1 MPVIPHDPPGL
12 FRRLA
17 SMVYDGLLLIAL
29 LFMVTFLYTLVFG
42 DVAQHGTRLALQVLL
57 WVSIGGYFIWYWT
70 HGGQTLA
77 MQTWR
82 IKLMDYHGG
91 EVTLRQALLRYIAAT
106 AGLSFFGAGLIWALL
121 DREGLFLHDRL
132 VGTRLGLTSAKP

>member
-1 MPVIPHDPPGL
+1 MPTTLDSPGL

-17 SMVYDGLLLIAL
+17 SMVYDGLLLVAL
-29 LFMVTFLYTLVFG
+29 LFVVTFIFTLVFG
-42 DVAQHGTRLALQVLL
+42 SVAAADLRYVLQALL
-57 WVSIGGYFIWYWT
+57 WLVIGAYFLWYWT

-82 IKLMDYHGG
+82 IRLLHESGAPL
-91 EVTLRQALLRYIAAT
+91 TLKQALLRYVAAS
-106 AGLSFFGAGLIWALL
+106 AGILFFGAGLIWALF

-132 VGTRLGLTSAKP
+132 VGTRLVLLPARR

>member
-1 MPVIPHDPPGL
+1 M
-12 FRRLA
+12 A
-17 SMVYDGLLLIAL
+17 YDVVLLTAL
-29 LFMVTFLYTLVFG
+29 LFVVTFFFTLVFG
-42 DVAQHGTRLALQVLL
+42 NVAEHGSRLALQGLL
-57 WVSIGGYFIWYWT
+57 WISIGGYFIWYWT

-82 IKLMDYHGG
+82 IKLVDYHGR

-106 AGLSFFGAGLIWALL
+106 AGLLFFGAGLVWALL

-132 VGTRLGLTSAKP
+132 VGTRLGLTSGKP

>member
-1 MPVIPHDPPGL
+1 M
-12 FRRLA
+12 A
-17 SMVYDGLLLIAL
+17 YDSLLLIAL
-29 LFMVTFLYTLVFG
+29 LFVETFLYTLVFG
-42 DVAQHGTRLALQVLL
+42 DVAEHGSRLALQAVL
-57 WVSIGGYFIWYWT
+57 WIAIGGYFIWYWT

-82 IKLMDYHGG
+82 IKLVDYNGG

-106 AGLSFFGAGLIWALL
+106 AGLLFFGAGLIWALL

-132 VGTRLGLTSAKP
+132 VGTRLGLTPGKP

>member
-1 MPVIPHDPPGL
+1 M
-12 FRRLA
+12 A
-17 SMVYDGLLLIAL
+17 YDGVLLTAL
-29 LFMVTFLYTLVFG
+29 LFVVTFLFTLVFG
-42 DVAQHGTRLALQVLL
+42 NAAEHGLRLALQGLL
-57 WVSIGGYFIWYWT
+57 WISIGGYFIWYWT

-91 EVTLRQALLRYIAAT
+91 QVTLRQALLRYVAAT
-106 AGLSFFGAGLIWALL
+106 AGLLFFGAGLVWALL

-132 VGTRLGLTSAKP
+132 VGTRLGLTSGKP